1 MGKEDVAAKEDVGA
15 AGGETL
21 DAIDERRVEPL
32 IAKLIDELVI
42 VDLASFFGQNFPWI
56 HYLFFSD
63 HHRRRKRKREES
75 RGLRRRKRKREGE
88 EWHDTQESGREKK
101 KY

>member
-63 HHRRRKRKREES
+63 HHRRRKRKRE
-75 RGLRRRKRKREGE
+75 GE